1 MNFFP
6 PVAITLVDGGDV
18 PNTHTFLSLYPI
30 TRATLHALLDFFICL
45 CFFFFKHFCCRCT
58 YNCSKIS
65 KLPSNR
71 LPELRIYTSC
81 CFRHQFGLDIQV
93 RVLMC
98 VCVRHPHEGTKKAIS
113 CLPHQ
118 SVSYISGTTGI
129 KVFASFCFPL
139 AICKTNI
146 GGACY

>member
-6 PVAITLVDGGDV
+6 PIAITLVDGANIPD
-18 PNTHTFLSLYPI
+18 THTFLISLPNYSSNSPCPS
-30 TRATLHALLDFFICL
+30 RLLHLFVLF
-45 CFFFFKHFCCRCT
+45 FFFFKHFCCRCT

-81 CFRHQFGLDIQV
+81 CFRRQFGLDKRV
-93 RVLMC
+93 RMLMC
-98 VCVRHPHEGTKKAIS
+98 VCVRHPHEGTKEAIS

-146 GGACY
+146 G